1 MNKIV
6 LGKSTLPN
14 LKNIKSK
21 VGSMMNTNYKVPV
34 DSQKMHK
41 STLFSQGTIS
51 HRSLFSLVGVR

>member
-21 VGSMMNTNYKVPV
+21 VGSMMNTNYKVRV
-34 DSQKMHK
+34 DSEENQCTRNAQFRNGKK
-41 STLFSQGTIS
+41 SP
-51 HRSLFSLVGVR
+51 

>member
-21 VGSMMNTNYKVPV
+21 IGSTWNTNYKVKE
-34 DSQKMHK
+34 SIFRKAQRNSTK
-41 STLFSQGTIS
+41 STTSPNFT
-51 HRSLFSLVGVR
+51 F

>member
-21 VGSMMNTNYKVPV
+21 IGSTWNTNYKVKE
-34 DSQKMHK
+34 SIFRKAQKNSTK
-41 STLFSQGTIS
+41 STIS
-51 HRSLFSLVGVR
+51 PIMSSIFD